1 MSSFAPPCLHV
12 LTLGVSSSLVFL
24 WVPPRIY
31 SHPLTRIA
39 GKQIWGT
46 FWSPDSRPNALPPA
60 PNTHI
65 LMRSFRPG
73 RETISFAWTLSTL
86 VPLWAGR
93 WQEVI
98 EVIECLTGDQNK
110 WNGVLLVCALWQRP
124 ERFTVLLSDKHLS
137 KLKWPICN
145 NCTQLGEGIRSADT
159 LSWRDDRL
167 HFSSKLEIGVVV
179 GERGCHSSFEKWSVW
194 TVSLLP

>member
-12 LTLGVSSSLVFL
+12 LTLGVRSSLVFL

-110 WNGVLLVCALWQRP
+110 WNGALYPALRTPARRGRDEEGVPMGREGGNDHSQEARSHGVGLHPLLTGRLRNNLQILVEHLLWAK
-124 ERFTVLLSDKHLS
+124 EWLKH
-137 KLKWPICN
+137 
-145 NCTQLGEGIRSADT
+145 
-159 LSWRDDRL
+159 
-167 HFSSKLEIGVVV
+167 
-179 GERGCHSSFEKWSVW
+179 
-194 TVSLLP
+194 